1 MESLFSTYNRK
12 LRLVNL
18 KFKRFIYDKIDWDE
32 RLICIKGQRGVGKT
46 TLILQHIKKAFP
58 KPEKALYVSLA

>member
-1 MESLFSTYNRK
+1 METLFSTYNRK

-46 TLILQHIKKAFP
+46 QGWRMRF
-58 KPEKALYVSLA
+58 S